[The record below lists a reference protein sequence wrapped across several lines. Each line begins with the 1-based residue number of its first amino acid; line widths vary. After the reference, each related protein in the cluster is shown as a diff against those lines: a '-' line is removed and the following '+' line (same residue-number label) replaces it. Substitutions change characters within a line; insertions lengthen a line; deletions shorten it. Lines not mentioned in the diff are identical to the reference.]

1 MDRMR
6 EGEAQKIRLVGG
18 RAYLAGDHAEE
29 IAHARL

>member
-6 EGEAQKIRLVGG
+6 EGEAQKIRLAGG
-18 RAYLAGDHAEE
+18 VADLAGNHAEE

>member
-6 EGEAQKIRLVGG
+6 EGEAQKMLGNHVQ
-18 RAYLAGDHAEE
+18 E